1 MMNDGAGGSYGD
13 GSSYQGTARV
23 GACTRPTKLGGS
35 PWRLSK
41 GEAGVSAA
49 SGVAWLCWTMQAT
62 PGRVLLPREPCL
74 GPSSLAIYAC
84 LDARIGIQQAYW
96 EKPCCLNPGIFLL
109 LWLLREETAHCDLYQ
124 IRRPSSSCVS

>member
-1 MMNDGAGGSYGD
+1 MEEQVVAMVMGALIKARPESGLARD
-13 GSSYQGTARV
+13 QRSSGE
-23 GACTRPTKLGGS
+23 S

-41 GEAGVSAA
+41 GEAA

-84 LDARIGIQQAYW
+84 LDARIGRQQAYW
-96 EKPCCLNPGIFLL
+96 EKPCSLSPGIFLL
-109 LWLLREETAHCDLYQ
+109 LWLLREETAHCNLYQ